1 VARKRPTASNVL
13 QPSLTCLDG
22 GRPDVVATPLTPLR
36 PPQRVESEI
45 ETITVSV
52 RSLLETVEERLR
64 SVEGRA
70 DSLREDFGALRVSLT
85 RIESKVDTLA
95 GAQQTIDARLDA
107 LRADLSRHEQAGR
120 RRSNVPCPLSSREV
134 EVLARLAEGK
144 VYKQIA
150 LELSL
155 STSTVRTHLHNI
167 YGKLGAVDRAQTVLL
182 ATERGWL

>member
-1 VARKRPTASNVL
+1 
-13 QPSLTCLDG
+13 LTCLEG
-22 GRPDVVATPLTPLR
+22 GRPDADAAPLTPLQ
-36 PPQRVESEI
+36 PPHRVETEI
-45 ETITVSV
+45 EAIAVPV
-52 RSLLETVEERLR
+52 RSLLENVEERLR

-85 RIESKVDTLA
+85 SLESKVDSLT
-95 GAQQTIDARLDA
+95 GAQETIEARLDA
-107 LRADLSRHEQAGR
+107 LGADLGRHGPTGR
-120 RRSNVPCPLSSREV
+120 RRPRVPCPLSSREV